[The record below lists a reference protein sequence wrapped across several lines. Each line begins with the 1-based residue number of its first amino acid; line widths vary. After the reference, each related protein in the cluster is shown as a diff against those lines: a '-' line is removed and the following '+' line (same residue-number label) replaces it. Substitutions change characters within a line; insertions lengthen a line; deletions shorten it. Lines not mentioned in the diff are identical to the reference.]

1 MPKNSNPQTYFARSI
16 LILTPQR
23 ALKFTATARDRHYV
37 WLNALS
43 FLSHSS
49 LGMDDLTTIPPV
61 PQAEYPRPPS
71 QRAGGGLRRSSIRDS
86 IRVAKSK
93 ERPTTGGR
101 AYSSPITTLP
111 QASLEDI
118 RMPALPDGTG
128 SDAAE
133 APSIPRTA
141 AQTRTHARKRSSS
154 GPRPLPLNIRPGFP
168 VGIGAL
174 NSARSLKTPSIA
186 NERSALAARGQPS
199 QPTHDPMSP
208 LDPIR
213 NNFFD
218 AVGTARMEAFVERG
232 GVKGVVKKQPP
243 PSSLRNNWARKTGKK
258 DLRYWGVGGEK
269 APSSTGLEDPFSSRF

>member
-1 MPKNSNPQTYFARSI
+1 MPKNPDPQTYFARSI

-49 LGMDDLTTIPPV
+49 LGMDDLTSIPPV

-71 QRAGGGLRRSSIRDS
+71 QPAGGGLRRSSIRDS
-86 IRVAKSK
+86 IRIAKSK
-93 ERPTTGGR
+93 ERRTTGGR

-111 QASLEDI
+111 HASFEAI
-118 RMPALPDGTG
+118 KMPALPDDAE

-154 GPRPLPLNIRPGFP
+154 GPRPLPPISTSAFP
-168 VGIGAL
+168 AGIGAL
-174 NSARSLKTPSIA
+174 NSARSLKNPSTA
-186 NERSALAARGQPS
+186 NGCSALSTRGRPS
-199 QPTHDPMSP
+199 QPTHDPMPP

-232 GVKGVVKKQPP
+232 GNKGVVKKQSPTLP
-243 PSSLRNNWARKTGKK
+243 LVNNWARKTGKK
-258 DLRYWGVGGEK
+258 DLRYWGVGRETE
-269 APSSTGLEDPFSSRF
+269 SSSRGLEDPFSSRF